1 MSLEET
7 RKEAKKQSKFVK
19 TISYKHLSVICK
31 ERWEGYWRRCCRGLV
46 TVNDS
51 LLSSVLLSLH
61 PPDWELNSPCL
72 SCGCKAAGQSGCL
85 SNTSVCACPS
95 ALVSAVVVHGGWDT
109 GHNCGASS
117 WCKVTCNSWTYRG
130 QEEWDLS
137 TQVWLWERAGLLMVS
152 YNDMLNYNTTVSKEE
167 RSVLNFG

>member
-72 SCGCKAAGQSGCL
+72 SCGCKAAGQSRCL
-85 SNTSVCACPS
+85 SNTGVCACPS
-95 ALVSAVVVHGGWDT
+95 ALVSAVVVHRGWDT

-130 QEEWDLS
+130 QEEWGLS
-137 TQVWLWERAGLLMVS
+137 TQVWL
-152 YNDMLNYNTTVSKEE
+152 
-167 RSVLNFG
+167 